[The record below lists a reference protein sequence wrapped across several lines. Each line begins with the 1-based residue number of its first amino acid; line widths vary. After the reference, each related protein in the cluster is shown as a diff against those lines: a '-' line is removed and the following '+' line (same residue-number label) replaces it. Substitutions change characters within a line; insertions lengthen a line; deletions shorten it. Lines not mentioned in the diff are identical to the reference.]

1 MYSVDKDKMPK
12 HIAFIMDGNGRWAKK
27 RFMPRNLG
35 HKAGVE
41 ALRGVITDCSN
52 YGIEYITMYAFSTE
66 NWTRPED
73 EVQGLMKL
81 LIYFFD
87 KEIDELN
94 KNNVIIDTIGDL
106 SKFSPKVQET
116 LENAKK
122 MTKDNNGIRV
132 ILALNYGGR
141 NEITRACKAIVEK
154 AIAGDI
160 KADEIDENMFAS
172 YLDTRD
178 FPDPDL
184 MVRTSGE
191 IRLSNY
197 MLWQCAYTE
206 FYATDVYWPDFNTE
220 ELNKAINV
228 YQNRERRFGKV

>member
-1 MYSVDKDKMPK
+1 
-12 HIAFIMDGNGRWAKK
+12 MDGNGRWAKK

-41 ALRGVITDCSN
+41 ALRGVITDCSDL
-52 YGIEYITMYAFSTE
+52 GIPYITMYAFSTE

-81 LIYFFD
+81 LLYFFD

-94 KNNVIIDTIGDL
+94 RNNVRILTIGDL
-106 SKFSPKVQET
+106 TKFSKDVQDT
-116 LENAKK
+116 LNNAKK
-122 MTKDNNGIRV
+122 ITENNTGINV
-132 ILALNYGGR
+132 VLALNYGGR
-141 NEITRACKAIVEK
+141 DEITRACKSIV
-154 AIAGDI
+154 ASALQGDI
-160 KADEIDENMFAS
+160 KLEDIDETLFSNR
-172 YLDTRD
+172 LDTKD

-184 MVRTSGE
+184 IVRTSGE

-197 MLWQCAYTE
+197 MLWQVAYTE

-220 ELNKAINV
+220 ELRKALYA
-228 YQNRERRFGKV
+228 YQNRNRRFGKV